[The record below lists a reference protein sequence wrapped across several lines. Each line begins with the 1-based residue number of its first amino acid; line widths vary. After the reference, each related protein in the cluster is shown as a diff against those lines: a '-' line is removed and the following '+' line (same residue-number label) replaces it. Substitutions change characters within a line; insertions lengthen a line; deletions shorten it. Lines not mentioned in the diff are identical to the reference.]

1 MLRHLQ
7 AVTGNPVA
15 KCNNNTPIKSHLKMD
30 TQEKYMSTLLDRYF
44 KLASHSKFLMISAA
58 VYFLSQITIA
68 QILGPLGELTVLE
81 LQTTFSPVR
90 FLEIINHW
98 QATDLMKHY
107 YAHFTF
113 DHIHPIW
120 YSIFLSSL
128 LAFSMKRDGLNAKYR
143 ILLLVPF
150 IAGFCDVIENLSH
163 VWFLEDLTRLE
174 SPVFYIAATACWIKW
189 VGFIGSFVF
198 ALVSF
203 IRYRLGNNSNQ
214 SLANGK

>member
-1 MLRHLQ
+1 M
-7 AVTGNPVA
+7 
-15 KCNNNTPIKSHLKMD
+15 NN
-30 TQEKYMSTLLDRYF
+30 LLDRYF
-44 KLASHSKFLMISAA
+44 QVVSHSKILMISAA

-68 QILGPLGELTVLE
+68 QILGPLGEVTVLE
-81 LQTTFSPVR
+81 LQTTYSPAR
-90 FLEIINHW
+90 FLAIINHW
-98 QATDLMKHY
+98 QAADLMKHY

-128 LAFSMKRDGLNAKYR
+128 LAFSMKRDGMDAKYHV
-143 ILLLVPF
+143 LLLVPF

-163 VWFLEDLTRLE
+163 VWFIEDLTRLE
-174 SPVFYIAATACWIKW
+174 SSIFYIAATACWIKW

-198 ALVSF
+198 ALVTF
-203 IRYRLGNNSNQ
+203 IRYRLTNNSNQ